1 MGFALIKSMKDKK
14 HKNLEL
20 TKEKFIT
27 PLVRRR
33 PAFEQPRLELPVP
46 SYPERGRRED
56 ETTKEIELRGVWTIE
71 I

>member
-1 MGFALIKSMKDKK
+1 MGLAFMKGMKDKK

-20 TKEKFIT
+20 TKEKFIV

-33 PAFEQPRLELPVP
+33 PAFEQPRMELPVP
-46 SYPERGRRED
+46 SYPDRGRRED
-56 ETTKEIELRGVWTIE
+56 EKTKEIELRGVWTIE